1 MALTSGRPE
10 SGSKSDALQFQEGM
24 AAVGS
29 EENQSVS
36 ADWLAADWL
45 AGSMSICHAYQY
57 CQQLVTNCCFL
68 ILNYFTGLDK
78 IVLSCRVI
86 RKVIGP

>member
-45 AGSMSICHAYQY
+45 AGSMSINAM
-57 CQQLVTNCCFL
+57 LTSVASKLLLTAVSWF
-68 ILNYFTGLDK
+68 
-78 IVLSCRVI
+78 
-86 RKVIGP
+86 

>member
-1 MALTSGRPE
+1 MTLTSGRPE

-36 ADWLAADWL
+36 ADWSHWL
-45 AGSMSICHAYQY
+45 DGSMSICHAYQY

-68 ILNYFTGLDK
+68 VLNYFTGLDK
-78 IVLSCRVI
+78 IVLPCRVI
-86 RKVIGP
+86 RKVIDP